1 VVLGRQLGVD
11 DAIKVRS
18 ASSSG
23 WRWDFMRRTMFP
35 AADETLMAG

>member
-18 ASSSG
+18 GVFIGLALG
-23 WRWDFMRRTMFP
+23 LHATDDVPRR
-35 AADETLMAG
+35 